1 MPLPTMQNRK
11 IYNKFIFFIF
21 LLKIMYRIM
30 VINNIN
36 KATNEVFELNN
47 PISIMKIGI
56 HKK

>member
-1 MPLPTMQNRK
+1 
-11 IYNKFIFFIF
+11 
-21 LLKIMYRIM
+21 M